1 LVDGEEGIG
10 DVHVKVAGYT
20 ETQFGH
26 TNARMPLRSIHSV
39 ASGVATFTDKAAFA
53 LDALRS
59 TDFACVNDVSVGEA
73 D

>member
-1 LVDGEEGIG
+1 
-10 DVHVKVAGYT
+10 
-20 ETQFGH
+20 
-26 TNARMPLRSIHSV
+26 MPLRSIHSV
-39 ASGVATFTDKAAFA
+39 ASGVAAFTDKAAFA